1 MKHTADSNFLNY
13 ERPSLATDLVLFR
26 IKDNHD
32 KRYINKALQVQL
44 IKRNAE
50 PFINKWSLSGAFV
63 NIDETIEEAIKS
75 KVFKKSGYNNVYLE
89 QLFTFDEIDRDPR
102 WRVIG
107 VSYIGI
113 LNSNENNI
121 SETESEWFNV
131 TDIGLVSESG
141 TVINFNDFENELAF
155 DHGTILKLAIERLR
169 NKIFYTDIAFNFI
182 SENFTIRELQDTF
195 EAILNKKIN
204 NFHRT
209 MKDKIVETGDIMQ
222 GQAYRPAKYYKKN
235 F

>member
-26 IKDNHD
+26 IANNKD
-32 KRYINKALQVQL
+32 KRYLNKSLQVQL
-44 IKRNAE
+44 IKRDIE
-50 PFINKWSLSGAFV
+50 PFANKWSLSGAFV
-63 NIDETIEEAIKS
+63 NIDETIENAIKS
-75 KVFKKSGYNNVYLE
+75 KVFKKSGYNDVYLE
-89 QLFTFDEIDRDPR
+89 QLFTFDKIDRDPR

-113 LNSNENNI
+113 LNSNENNV
-121 SETESEWFNV
+121 SNTQSEWFSI
-131 TDIGLVSESG
+131 TDEGLVSENG
-141 TVINFNDFENELAF
+141 TIIAFDNFDSELAF